1 MGDIINIE
9 LNNNY
14 KNILVDRNAFF
25 CPDKTIYLNSKI
37 IEQLQTV
44 GREKKENVRICL
56 HSDKEDKLHEMLIYQ
71 TQDNYFPPKKQLTKE
86 KSFLVLEGRI
96 ALCIFEET
104 GVLKNYVILEKSS
117 NFFCRVP
124 SNYIHM
130 DLTISEFS
138 VHLESVPGP
147 YKKEDCEFPDWYDP
161 KKKMEFL
168 SGLREQLK

>member
-1 MGDIINIE
+1 MRHISFDNDSLTE
-9 LNNNY
+9 DLDS
-14 KNILVDRNAFF
+14 KSAAFF
-25 CPDKTIYLNSKI
+25 SKNEPSYCSKEALSKLIEIGQERKTNS
-37 IEQLQTV
+37 
-44 GREKKENVRICL
+44 RICM
-56 HSDKEDKLHEMLIYQ
+56 HPNPEANMHEMLIYQ